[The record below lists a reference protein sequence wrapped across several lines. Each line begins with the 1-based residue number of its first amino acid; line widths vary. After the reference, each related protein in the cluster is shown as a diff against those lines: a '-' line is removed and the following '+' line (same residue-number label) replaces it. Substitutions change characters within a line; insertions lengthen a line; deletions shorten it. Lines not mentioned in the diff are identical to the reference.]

1 MRRSRHL
8 LALIAGLALAL
19 LAVPTAAARTRTFWI
34 AAVPAT
40 WDVAPNGHDAIEGE
54 TVDPERRRLTTIA
67 YRAYTRG
74 WAKPVRRRAPH
85 EQGILGPLLRVRV
98 GDDVVVHF
106 RNADTHFRRPHSMHF
121 HGLHYRV
128 GSDGAYVP
136 GFSGPGGNVRP
147 GRTFTYRLRAGG
159 DSRAVWSYH
168 DHSPSMGP
176 FIEAGSTG
184 RCRWPGAASAGPTAS
199 SPCSSVPWAGST
211 RSTGG
216 RAFVGNTPVF
226 HARVGEVVQWNVL
239 TLGDEF
245 HTFHVHGHRWRR
257 PEGTPEDTRVLGPAE
272 SFAVR
277 WREDRAG
284 TWLYHCHV
292 EGHMAGGMIGLY
304 RVRR

>member
-34 AAVPAT
+34 AAVPVT

-54 TVDPERRRLTTIA
+54 EVDPERRRLTTIA
-67 YRAYTRG
+67 YRAYTRRS
-74 WAKPVRRRAPH
+74 AKPVRRRAPH

-159 DSRAVWSYH
+159 DSRGVWSYH

-176 FIEAGSTG
+176 SIEGGLYGAVSVAG
-184 RCRWPGAASAGPTAS
+184 RRERRADRD

-211 RSTGG
+211 RSTSAPSWAT
-216 RAFVGNTPVF
+216 RRSSTPGW
-226 HARVGEVVQWNVL
+226 ARSCS
-239 TLGDEF
+239 
-245 HTFHVHGHRWRR
+245 
-257 PEGTPEDTRVLGPAE
+257 GT
-272 SFAVR
+272 
-277 WREDRAG
+277 
-284 TWLYHCHV
+284 C
-292 EGHMAGGMIGLY
+292 
-304 RVRR
+304 